1 MPLVTLALLPLTLI
15 NIFFLIYRLDSALWY
30 QESLDSEESEAAAY
44 LTDDSDVPSSTG
56 RQAPHEV
63 PTTLVAT
70 MLPTAQVRG
79 RSLLS
84 EPHRAS
90 NTKVLHITSTAQ
102 LNGLKGLSSEDVA
115 RLLEPSLRSKPR
127 KPMHPR
133 ISVVF

>member
-1 MPLVTLALLPLTLI
+1 M
-15 NIFFLIYRLDSALWY
+15 WY
-30 QESLDSEESEAAAY
+30 QDSLDSEESEAAAY
-44 LTDDSDVPSSTG
+44 LTDDSDIPSSTG
-56 RQAPHEV
+56 HAPEVQAQTLIATVV
-63 PTTLVAT
+63 PA
-70 MLPTAQVRG
+70 RG

-90 NTKVLHITSTAQ
+90 TKVLHITSTAQ
-102 LNGLKGLSSEDVA
+102 LKGLKGLTSEDVA

>member
-1 MPLVTLALLPLTLI
+1 MAQTLVTMA
-15 NIFFLIYRLDSALWY
+15 
-30 QESLDSEESEAAAY
+30 E
-44 LTDDSDVPSSTG
+44 PS
-56 RQAPHEV
+56 
-63 PTTLVAT
+63 
-70 MLPTAQVRG
+70 RG

-90 NTKVLHITSTAQ
+90 GKVLHITSTAQ
-102 LNGLKGLSSEDVA
+102 IKGLKGFSSEDVA